1 MTIVLVGRPTGF
13 ENLFQGIRMHICTLN
28 INFWI
33 PFWRE
38 ILLNRG
44 FVSAD
49 KSTICSILLQD
60 PSHAVAVVVGGAK
73 ESLFAIPGKN
83 TLVLKR
89 RKGFVKIALQTG
101 ASLVPVYAFGENNMY
116 RQIENP
122 VFLKIQKW
130 VTKRL
135 SFALVS
141 PMGRYNTLIPYARK
155 VVTVGKEDHKRT
167 KYRVLIKTLLTSFFC
182 SWIAYTREKDA

>member
-1 MTIVLVGRPTGF
+1 MGVRCDHDSQIKPIHPYFRPTGF
-13 ENLFQGIRMHICTLN
+13 QSLFPGIRIHICTLN

-49 KSTICSILLQD
+49 KKTICHILNQD
-60 PSHAVAVVVGGAK
+60 TKNAVAVVVGGAK
-73 ESLFAIPGKN
+73 ESLYAYPGKN

-89 RKGFVKIALQTG
+89 RKGFAKIALETG

-116 RQIENP
+116 RQ
-122 VFLKIQKW
+122 
-130 VTKRL
+130 
-135 SFALVS
+135 
-141 PMGRYNTLIPYARK
+141 
-155 VVTVGKEDHKRT
+155 
-167 KYRVLIKTLLTSFFC
+167 
-182 SWIAYTREKDA
+182 